1 MFGLRYLLDLHTGQ
15 TSEAASVR
23 HDAADLRER
32 LYNDLDKGDAPP
44 ASPWR
49 ICPRALAFDMADGC
63 AGGAGGAGDARGEL
77 GQKRDWGGWSLVSCC
92 AV

>member
-23 HDAADLRER
+23 DDAAGLRER

-63 AGGAGGAGDARGEL
+63 ACACAGGFSVEAGQTVDLCLEEAG
-77 GQKRDWGGWSLVSCC
+77 
-92 AV
+92 A